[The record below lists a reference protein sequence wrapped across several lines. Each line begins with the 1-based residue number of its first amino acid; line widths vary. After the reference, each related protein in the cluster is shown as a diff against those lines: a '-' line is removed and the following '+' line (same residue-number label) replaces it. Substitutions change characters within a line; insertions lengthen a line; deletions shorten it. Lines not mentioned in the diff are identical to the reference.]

1 MMQKG
6 KLYQTTRACVLYKN
20 DYSLEDIGY
29 LEKDSVALMIEPS
42 DFLRRH
48 PMHKVI
54 WNDLIGWV
62 DLEQEEFQDFKETD
76 DDHATG

>member
-1 MMQKG
+1 
-6 KLYQTTRACVLYKN
+6 VLFKDN
-20 DYSLEDIGY
+20 YSLKDIGN
-29 LEKDSVALMIEPS
+29 LEKGSVVLMIEPS
-42 DFLRRH
+42 ESFRRH

-62 DLEQEEFQDFKETD
+62 DLEQEELQDFKETD